1 MNSRPP
7 LQSGKTGFDA
17 EVVACLTPRLEP
29 STKDRPGFVV
39 LALARIE
46 IQPETRIGIPV
57 AGTAGVG
64 VNLLKE
70 CIRRLY
76 QLVGIE
82 GRK

>member
-1 MNSRPP
+1 MLA
-7 LQSGKTGFDA
+7 LQAGKTGFDT
-17 EVVACLTPRLEP
+17 EVFACLTPRLEP

-46 IQPETRIGIPV
+46 IQPETGIGIPV
-57 AGTAGVG
+57 TDTAGVG

-76 QLVGIE
+76 QLVGIK
-82 GRK
+82 GWK